1 MIRPLLFLFF
11 LVVKLSSFSQSVFN
25 IIPKPESV
33 IPGKGFYVYGPHTR
47 IYASKPF
54 LAAAKLLGETM
65 KLPANHVAV
74 WQKGMIVPSGS
85 VVFEK
90 TAGKPE
96 DSSAYR
102 LEIKTG
108 VIRISSSG
116 YTGALYAMQ
125 SITQLV
131 LTSTQTNGIPC
142 ATIADKPRFGY
153 RGLMMDVSRHF
164 YPPSFVHKM
173 IDLIALYKLNTLH
186 LHLTDAAGWRM
197 EIKKYPE
204 LTNQAAWRSAL
215 QWKPWWN
222 GDRAY
227 ARAGE
232 PKAYGGFYT
241 QDDARELVAY
251 AATRGI
257 TIIPEI
263 EMPGHSEEVIAAFP
277 HLGCVG
283 AKQGQGEFCIGN
295 DSTFVFMQDV
305 LTEIMSI
312 FPSPYIH
319 IGGDEAGKKNWKA
332 CSRCQQRIKDNKLKD
347 ELELQ
352 SYAIRRMERFVS
364 SKGRILLGWDEI
376 LEGGLAPGATV
387 MSWRGEKGGIDAANM
402 GHDVIMTPGE
412 TCYFDKYQQDPT
424 LEPEAIGGF
433 LPLQKVYDYEPIPA
447 ELPADKH
454 RFVKGAQANVWSEY
468 IPTMEHF
475 EYMVF
480 PRIIALSEVTW
491 SPKSAKEWTN
501 FQARL
506 SSHYRILQQKNVNY
520 CRPSD
525 RVEISP
531 VINLAT
537 RQTTITLSTEQY
549 NPEIRYTTDGS
560 LPSNTSNRYAGPF
573 TLTGTT
579 LLKTAVFRNG
589 KMTQQPDTLD
599 LRLHKALGKTVTY
612 AKKWSGSYPAQK
624 EQTLVNGYTGSLT
637 YQDKQWQGFLTDLDV
652 TIDLGTSQPLQSVS
666 CRFMQVIG
674 PGVYMPN
681 YIEVYT
687 STDGQTFTP
696 AGRNNNDV
704 SPLYDRL
711 TFKTFSVRLK
721 NTTARYVRFF
731 AKSQRGFMFADE
743 VIVE

>member
-108 VIRISSSG
+108 VIRISSSR

-433 LPLQKVYDYEPIPA
+433 LPLQKVYDYESIPA

>member
-1 MIRPLLFLFF
+1 MMRSFLTVLLFACS
-11 LVVKLSSFSQSVFN
+11 VPAFSQSALN
-25 IIPKPESV
+25 IIPQPAEV
-33 IPGKGFYVYGPHTR
+33 IPGKGNYVYGQHTR
-47 IYASKPF
+47 IFASKAF
-54 LAAAKLLGETM
+54 LPAAKLLAETM
-65 KLPANHVAV
+65 KLPAKQVSIL
-74 WQKGMIVPSGS
+74 QKGATIPAGSIVLEKQDNQKPDSG
-85 VVFEK
+85 
-90 TAGKPE
+90 
-96 DSSAYR
+96 AYR
-102 LEIKTG
+102 LEIKSG
-108 VIRISSSG
+108 GIRISASG
-116 YTGALYAMQ
+116 YAGAVHAMQ

-131 LTSTQTNGIPC
+131 LMQEVQQAIPC
-142 ATIADKPRFGY
+142 ATILDKPRFGY
-153 RGLMMDVSRHF
+153 RGLMLDVSRHF
-164 YPPSFVHKM
+164 FPPSFVHKM

-197 EIKKYPE
+197 EIKKYPG
-204 LTNQAAWRSAL
+204 LTQQAAWRSAL

-263 EMPGHSEEVIAAFP
+263 EMPGHSEEVISTYP
-277 HLGCVG
+277 QLGCVG

-305 LTEIMSI
+305 LTEVMSI

-332 CSRCQQRIKDNKLKD
+332 CSKCQQRIKDNKLKD

-424 LEPEAIGGF
+424 REPEAIGGF
-433 LPLQKVYDYEPIPA
+433 LPLQKVYEYEPIPA
-447 ELPADKH
+447 ELAGDKH
-454 RFVKGAQANVWSEY
+454 RFVKGAQANVWTEY
-468 IPTMEHF
+468 IPTMEHL

-491 SPKSAKEWTN
+491 SPKSAREWTS

-506 SSHYRILQQKNVNY
+506 NSHYRILQQKNVNY

-531 VINLAT
+531 VINPAT
-537 RQTTITLSTEQY
+537 GQTTITLSTEQY
-549 NPEIRYTTDGS
+549 NPEIRYTTDGT

-696 AGRNNNDV
+696 AGKSNNDV

-711 TFKTFSVRLK
+711 TFKTFSVGLK
-721 NTTARYVRFF
+721 NTMARYVRFF

>member
-1 MIRPLLFLFF
+1 MIRPFLFILF
-11 LVVKLSSFSQSVFN
+11 FVGTLSGFSQSAFN

-102 LEIKTG
+102 IDIKTG
-108 VIRISSSG
+108 VIRISSTG

-204 LTNQAAWRSAL
+204 LTNQAAWRSAG

-227 ARAGE
+227 ARLGE
-232 PKAYGGFYT
+232 PKAFGGFYT
-241 QDDARELVAY
+241 QDEAREMVTY

-277 HLGCVG
+277 HLGCIG
-283 AKQGQGEFCIGN
+283 AKAGQGEFCIGN

-424 LEPEAIGGF
+424 MEPEAIGGF
-433 LPLQKVYDYEPIPA
+433 LPLQKVYNYEPIPA

-491 SPKSAKEWTN
+491 SNKTAREWTD
-501 FQARL
+501 FQSRL
-506 SSHYRILQQKNVNY
+506 KEHYRILQQKNVNY

-531 VINLAT
+531 VINPT
-537 RQTTITLSTEQY
+537 TNQTTITLSTEQFK
-549 NPEIRYTTDGS
+549 PEIRYTTEGS
-560 LPSNTSNRYAGPF
+560 VPSATSTVYTGPF
-573 TLTGTT
+573 TLSGSV
-579 LLKTAVFRNG
+579 LLKTAIFRNG
-589 KMTQQPDTLD
+589 KMVQQPDTLD
-599 LRLHKALGKTVTY
+599 LRLHKALGKSVTY

-652 TIDLGTSQPLQSVS
+652 TIDLGTSQPLQTVS

-711 TFKTFSVRLK
+711 TFKTFSVGLT

>member
-433 LPLQKVYDYEPIPA
+433 LPLQKVYDYESIPA

>member
-352 SYAIRRMERFVS
+352 SYAIRRTERFVS

-433 LPLQKVYDYEPIPA
+433 LPLQKVYDYESIPA